1 MLNKL
6 IFLVMSS
13 GDLVGASGEKI
24 FLEVDNKVNT
34 DFSTL
39 NNNNYLGVLP
49 LTIDATLTITSGSTI
64 SFL

>member
-1 MLNKL
+1 
-6 IFLVMSS
+6 MSS